1 MTVLDSMQPAARS
14 RAPDLDRLFD
24 PRGIAVVGASSDLGR
39 IGGQPIFALSE
50 FGYTGGIYPI
60 NPKYPEIKGLA
71 CYPGIQ
77 AVPDPCDV
85 ALIAVPAKAV
95 PGAIIDCGKRGI
107 PFAVVLSAGFR
118 EVRGGAEMQRQL
130 DAAIAES
137 GVRVVGPNCQG
148 LLNIQKDVY
157 CGFGAPFQYRHPNAG
172 SVALVTQSGG
182 FGYAVL
188 GLAEAAG
195 LAFNCVVSTGN
206 ETDIDTLDLI
216 DYLLDRDNVE
226 VVATYMEGVRDGR
239 RLLALGEKA
248 RRLGKPIAVWKVGNS
263 RTGQAA
269 AASHTANLSAG
280 YELYRAAFDHPGF
293 VLVRDVDDLVD
304 VAKGFLH
311 RRQPKGNRVGV
322 ISISGGAGVLL
333 ADRCEELG
341 LALPSLSESSSAEL
355 RSFMPE
361 FASIANPIDVTA
373 QIFNELPMFRRV
385 LDTVLAD
392 PQIDQVIVY
401 NASIQGATAQRLA
414 DELADISKRTDKPML
429 IGSSAP
435 PGKASAALDTLAK
448 ANLPCYPTP
457 GRAAAAAAALNVFWS
472 RTVRAAG
479 QAPMRPIAK
488 AAIPTGVGPLGEHD
502 SKQCLLAYGI
512 PVVREVLLGVDE
524 ALALNAPPLPF
535 PLVAKID
542 SPDLPHKSEAGAVRV
557 NITSIEELRSA
568 VREML
573 ASAQAYRPGAR
584 IAAISLQEMA
594 KGMEVLAGAVNDPY
608 FGPVIA
614 FGLGGVFTEVLH
626 EVVHE
631 FAPFDEQAA
640 REMIRRSRGAALFE
654 GVRGMP
660 ALDLDATAALLARL
674 SWLAADH
681 ADRIAEIDVNPV
693 FVRPKGQG
701 VVAAD
706 ALVVM
711 RDPNE
716 GKR

>member
-1 MTVLDSMQPAARS
+1 MTVLDKAEPAVRN
-14 RAPDLDRLFD
+14 RELDLDRLFE
-24 PRGIAVVGASSDLGR
+24 PRGIAVVGASENMGR
-39 IGGQPIFALSE
+39 IGGQPIFALTE
-50 FGYTGGIYPI
+50 FGYAGGIYPI
-60 NPKYPEIKGLA
+60 NPKYPEIKGLR
-71 CYPGIQ
+71 CYPSL
-77 AVPDPCDV
+77 ADVPDPCDV

-95 PGAIIDCGKRGI
+95 PGAIVDCGQRGI
-107 PFAVVLSAGFR
+107 AFAVVLSAGFR

-130 DAAIAES
+130 DEAIATS

-148 LLNIQKDVY
+148 LLNIEKDVY

-195 LAFNCVVSTGN
+195 LGFNCVVSTGN
-206 ETDIDTLDLI
+206 EADIDTLDLI
-216 DYLLDRDNVE
+216 DYLLDRESVD

-263 RTGQAA
+263 RTGKAA

-280 YELYRAAFDHPGF
+280 YELYRAAFRHPGF
-293 VLVRDVDDLVD
+293 VAVRDVDDLVD

-311 RRQPKGNRVGV
+311 RRPPKGNRVGV

-341 LALPSLSESSSAEL
+341 LALPSLSESSLAEL
-355 RSFMPE
+355 RTFMPE

-385 LDTVLAD
+385 LGTVLAD

-401 NASIQGATAQRLA
+401 NASIQGATAERLA
-414 DELADISKRTDKPML
+414 NELADIAKQTDKPML

-435 PGKASAALDTLAK
+435 PGKATAALEILAK
-448 ANLPCYPTP
+448 ANLPCFPTP

-472 RTVRAAG
+472 RNAAPAGRSSTARTV
-479 QAPMRPIAK
+479 AK
-488 AAIPTGVGPLGEHD
+488 AKIHASRGALSEHD
-502 SKQCLLAYGI
+502 SKRALQAYGI
-512 PVVREVLLGVDE
+512 PVVREVLLEVE
-524 ALALNAPPLPF
+524 RVLELTVPPLPF
-535 PLVAKID
+535 PLVAKVD

-557 NITSIEELRSA
+557 NITSMEGLKQA
-568 VREML
+568 VREMV
-573 ASAQAYRPGAR
+573 ASAQRYRPGAKVSG
-584 IAAISLQEMA
+584 ISIQEMA
-594 KGMEVLAGAVNDPY
+594 SGMEILAGAVNDPF
-608 FGPVIA
+608 FGPVVV

-631 FAPFDEQAA
+631 FAPFDEETA
-640 REMIRRSRGAALFE
+640 RGMIMQSRGAVLFH

-660 ALDLDATAALLARL
+660 ALDLDATASLLSRL
-674 SWLAADH
+674 SWLIADH
-681 ADRIAEIDVNPV
+681 ADHVSEIDVNPV
-693 FVRPKGQG
+693 FVRPQGQG

-706 ALVVM
+706 ALVIM
-711 RDPNE
+711 RE
-716 GKR
+716 T

>member
-1 MTVLDSMQPAARS
+1 MTVLDDAVGTMRQDSPN
-14 RAPDLDRLFD
+14 LDRLFD
-24 PRGIAVVGASSDLGR
+24 PRGIAIVGASADLGR

-50 FGYTGGIYPI
+50 FGYRGGIYPI
-60 NPKYPEIKGLA
+60 NPKYPEIKGLTCFPDIA
-71 CYPGIQ
+71 S
-77 AVPDPCDV
+77 VPDPCDV

-95 PGAIIDCGKRGI
+95 PSAIVECGKRGI
-107 PFAVVLSAGFR
+107 AFAVVLSAGFR
-118 EVRGGAEMQRQL
+118 EVRGGDEMQRQL
-130 DAAIAES
+130 DGAIVSS

-148 LLNIQKDVY
+148 LLNVARDVY

-172 SVALVTQSGG
+172 GVALVTQSGG

-195 LAFNCVVSTGN
+195 IRFNCVVSTGN
-206 ETDIDTLDLI
+206 EADVDTLDLI
-216 DYLLDRDNVE
+216 DYLLDRDDVE

-263 RTGQAA
+263 QTGKAA
-269 AASHTANLSAG
+269 AASHTANLSAS
-280 YELYRAAFDHPGF
+280 YELYRAAFRHPGF
-293 VLVRDVDDLVD
+293 VPVRDVDDLVD
-304 VAKGFLH
+304 VAKGFQH

-341 LALPSLSESSSAEL
+341 LSLPALSDASGAEL

-373 QIFNELPMFRRV
+373 QIFNDLPMFRRV
-385 LDTVLAD
+385 LNTVLSDAA
-392 PQIDQVIVY
+392 IDQVIVY
-401 NASIQGATAQRLA
+401 NASIQGGTAQRLA
-414 DELADISKRTDKPML
+414 QELADISKQTAKPML

-435 PGKASAALDTLAK
+435 SGKAAAALEILEK
-448 ANLPCYPTP
+448 ANLPCFPTP
-457 GRAAAAAAALNVFWS
+457 GRAAAAAAALNLFWS
-472 RTVRAAG
+472 RRPTAPVSSAA
-479 QAPMRPIAK
+479 RPIP
-488 AAIPTGVGPLGEHD
+488 AAMIPAGSGTLGEHA
-502 SKQCLLAYGI
+502 SKKCLAAYGI
-512 PVVREVLLGVDE
+512 ASVREVMLEVGQV
-524 ALALNAPPLPF
+524 LALREPPLPF

-557 NITSIEELRSA
+557 NIASIEGLHAA

-573 ASAQAYRPGAR
+573 ASVERYRPGSR
-584 IAAISLQEMA
+584 ITGISLQEMA
-594 KGMEVLAGAVNDPY
+594 SGTEVLVGALTDPF
-608 FGPVIA
+608 FGPIVA

-631 FAPFDEQAA
+631 FAPFGEDTA
-640 REMIRRSRGAALFE
+640 REMILASRGAALFE
-654 GVRGMP
+654 GVRGQP
-660 ALDLDATAALLARL
+660 PLDLDATAAMLSRI
-674 SWLAADH
+674 SWLIADH

-701 VVAAD
+701 AIAAD

-711 RDPNE
+711 REAKD
-716 GKR
+716 